1 MTAIP
6 MSAWCAGYN
15 SSGRTSISLW
25 KTNIPMTC
33 TKLTVL
39 LNSGHVASTGWT
51 RYSGQPYSFYP
62 IPIQKPNR
70 KIMMET
76 IIIDRICT
84 SCGCD
89 KETAREYLDAE
100 VRNLRELR
108 NANDLRE
115 GDLESAM
122 ANQTVIDQ
130 LNL

>member
-1 MTAIP
+1 
-6 MSAWCAGYN
+6 
-15 SSGRTSISLW
+15 
-25 KTNIPMTC
+25 
-33 TKLTVL
+33 
-39 LNSGHVASTGWT
+39 
-51 RYSGQPYSFYP
+51 
-62 IPIQKPNR
+62 
-70 KIMMET
+70 MET

-122 ANQTVIDQ
+122 TNQTVST
-130 LNL
+130 N

>member
-1 MTAIP
+1 
-6 MSAWCAGYN
+6 MSASCAGYN
-15 SSGRTSISLW
+15 SLGRISISLW

-33 TKLTVL
+33 TKLTDL
-39 LNSGHVASTGWT
+39 MNSGRVASTGWT
-51 RYSGQPYSFYP
+51 RYSEQPYSFYP
-62 IPIQKPNR
+62 TPTQKTNR
-70 KIMMET
+70 KRMMET

-122 ANQTVIDQ
+122 TNQTVIDQ

>member
-1 MTAIP
+1 
-6 MSAWCAGYN
+6 
-15 SSGRTSISLW
+15 
-25 KTNIPMTC
+25 
-33 TKLTVL
+33 
-39 LNSGHVASTGWT
+39 
-51 RYSGQPYSFYP
+51 
-62 IPIQKPNR
+62 
-70 KIMMET
+70 MMET

-89 KETAREYLDAE
+89 KEAAREYLDAE

-122 ANQTVIDQ
+122 ANPTVIDQ